1 MEKFIGTI
9 LTIIII
15 FYVVRILFRL
25 LMPLLL
31 KIFVGKMQK
40 RFEQQFEYDTNN
52 SNYSANTEGD
62 VIVENTNRRKTNKKG
77 QTLSDEL
84 GGEYVDFEE
93 VK

>member
-1 MEKFIGTI
+1 MEKFLSTL

-15 FYVVRILFRL
+15 FYLVRIALRL

-31 KIFVGKMQK
+31 KLFVGKMQK
-40 RFEQQFEYDTNN
+40 RFNQQFGNFD
-52 SNYSANTEGD
+52 YSDNTQQKNEGD
-62 VIVENTNRRKTNKKG
+62 ITVDKTTQRKTNKNG